1 MHTPDG
7 AYDVAVVGAGPSG
20 AAVAIYLARAG
31 QRVALLDK
39 AAFPRDK
46 PCAECLSV
54 AAGPLLA
61 ELGVLDEIESARPA
75 LRPGFRVYAPNG
87 TMFQGDF
94 AAIPGIPAALA
105 KGMAVPR
112 MVLDAALVRSAVRAG
127 AALHER
133 WRLGQLKRGGSAWT
147 LRSATGETLH
157 ARLVIAADGVHSTVA
172 QRLGLHVPSRRHK
185 IGLVAHLRGIAG
197 LSDYVEMHVANRRYV
212 GLAPLEAGRDLCN
225 VAMVVDEARDG
236 RRIAGKPEAFLL
248 AALQTFPALRDRL
261 GPLVVER
268 HTLAI
273 SRLSVR
279 ARRLSDAHL
288 ALVGDATGYY
298 DPFTGEGIYRA
309 LHSAELLA
317 KVALPALTVDDL
329 SAARL
334 AAYDRSHQ
342 QAFRGKRLIERIIQ
356 TAVQTPPLMNHIAR
370 ILSHRQ
376 VMADTVVAVTGDFLP
391 ASAVLQPGYLLRL
404 IV

>member
-20 AAVAIYLARAG
+20 AATAIYLARAG

-61 ELGVLDEIESARPA
+61 ELGVLDEIERARPA
-75 LRPGFRVYAPNG
+75 FRAGFRVYAPSG
-87 TMFQGDF
+87 AMFQGDF

-112 MVLDAALVRSAVRAG
+112 VVLDAALVRSAVRAG
-127 AALHER
+127 AELHER
-133 WRLGQLKRGGSAWT
+133 WRLARLERGQSTWT
-147 LRSATGETLH
+147 LRSATGDALH
-157 ARLVIAADGVHSTVA
+157 ARLVVAADGVHSTVA

-236 RRIAGKPEAFLL
+236 RLL
-248 AALQTFPALRDRL
+248 AGRPDEFLI
-261 GPLVVER
+261 E
-268 HTLAI
+268 TLASFPRI
-273 SRLSVR
+273 GGRLEMARVVRRTLAVSRLSVR
-279 ARRLSDAHL
+279 ARRVSGDGVL
-288 ALVGDATGYY
+288 LVGDAAGYY
-298 DPFTGEGIYRA
+298 DPFTGEGIYRGLRTA
-309 LHSAELLA
+309 RLA
-317 KVALPALTVDDL
+317 RDVALEALAEGDL

-334 AAYDRSHQ
+334 AQYDRLQ
-342 QAFRGKRLIERIIQ
+342 RREFRGKRLVERIIQ
-356 TAVQTPPLMNHIAR
+356 SAVQAPPLMDHVAAVLAR
-370 ILSHRQ
+370 RKA
-376 VMADTVVAVTGDFLP
+376 MADTIVGVTGDLLP
-391 ASAVLQPGYLLRL
+391 AGAVLRPGYLVRL
-404 IV
+404 VV